1 MNEKNSQ
8 STGISFKDDYEFN
21 LNGKFNIFE
30 VDIESGNRTSVLF
43 EDNLVVSRARQILRD
58 LMFNGSTDYI
68 ISKIKF
74 GDKGHTGTDLITPN
88 PPKLSD
94 TALYETNSSLVFS
107 KSTSKVTLDTNKV
120 VYSVRLDKNEAN
132 LNGGRFPITEA
143 GLFNNRN
150 EMFARK
156 TFPVITKTEDRI
168 YDFEWTIIF

>member
-1 MNEKNSQ
+1 MDKLAQEN
-8 STGISFKDDYEFN
+8 IVDLKDNYEFKPQ
-21 LNGKFNIFE
+21 GKFHIYE
-30 VDIESGNRTSVLF
+30 VSDDGKRTSVLF

-58 LMFNGSTDYI
+58 LMFSGSTDYI

-74 GDKGHTGTDLITPN
+74 GDKGQTGTDYINPN

-94 TALYETNSSLVFS
+94 TSLYETDISLIYE
-107 KSTSKVTLDTNKV
+107 KSTSKETLDSNKI
-120 VYSVRLDKNEAN
+120 VYSVRLNKNEAN